1 MPGPKFNNSNT
12 KLENAKLR
20 ETNMYISPNFG
31 DNSLHLQT
39 RLSKNLDALPTF
51 YVEPFE
57 KRVVETYTIVKGKRI
72 KNTYRLSE
80 SGRSYGIGTPST
92 NAYTFQNDVQNLV
105 LSDNAE
111 NVIIIENV
119 GEQLISE
126 AVDALDPGTVF
137 RENFIVYDVENDINY
152 IYTGSENTYGVN
164 EDEQANEEDFII
176 IPSEAELPQSLSD
189 FQDDIGATIGRS
201 NLILGGVGGSII
213 SKQLLAEQF
222 NFAVSDIKSFSL
234 FENNVYA
241 QITRE
246 SYKNSPNTEYTVPY
260 LFSDNS
266 SLTFIEEKDGYL
278 TELSGNFCLR
288 CDELLYVKAKG
299 VKQIGSSLFLGAE
312 KLIPEKCDFS
322 GVEQIGEGSSAF
334 RDILTLGTIDF
345 PNLLRIVGGYT
356 FRGTKWSINAPK
368 LENIQ
373 DTGLSGYPLQK
384 LNAPNLKELG
394 INNFSPTSESEIT
407 VDYSLKTAYNGQPS
421 LSLQNVL
428 SVGGTVNYANKLS
441 DLGDNIGA
449 TELEVIKV
457 TEKSQIVN
465 KDLDATKVYKILRSL
480 SLTSTETI
488 RLNNSPIIKSLGAD
502 LITISTSEPDSIIFE
517 GDNCKNVNIQN
528 INLTAAG
535 NGSKVFDIIN
545 AEGNHEFRLVGVN
558 FTGSESAGNV
568 TGFRQWFTKDI
579 GLYGCKD
586 GFTLYGAFNGMFC
599 QELNLFGF
607 PATGTLFKKGQ
618 DLTFT
623 NRAFISVNFAVPS
636 GAILTDFDESVF
648 LENELF
654 QLVNCIAKVDGG
666 FNDNNV
672 NTLVPNISANSS
684 KSLWSGNSGLPNTAI
699 EKIVIDDNVS
709 GSYEIDWLNDTYDL
723 TLTGDTTFTEKNL
736 PASGRR
742 TKTINISVSGEF
754 TPTLPEEWTFNQVG
768 SYKGDD
774 LNRIIVTYL
783 SNTKYITQIINSL
796 SAFPA
801 PLPTSFNP
809 SSALPNTGNLL
820 IDVEGSYFKPGMKI
834 EISDWTITQQIVKT
848 DNKIQLIVDVGDTE
862 GDAVVKMNNG
872 AESIT
877 QNLFFV
883 STGTVFI
890 PQEEE
895 FTDLVGNLNLNEPGE
910 ATLTNYNVDE
920 SATWNRELDYTK
932 DWSLIFSG
940 RQSNLGVPQ
949 NAGPIEIQLIKVSGG
964 STSVSANFK
973 TAGQQRQFCFFRAE
987 ETNEAIT
994 TTSFNNTFSM
1004 EENKLEIRCFNGL
1017 VSFYDNDNLLLETSQ
1032 VITENLKMKIT
1043 LDTYNVFNIKY
1054 IEY

>member
-1 MPGPKFNNSNT
+1 MPGPGFKNSNT
-12 KLENAKLR
+12 SLENANLR

-51 YVEPFE
+51 YVEPLE

-80 SGRSYGIGTPST
+80 SGRSYGIDTPAT

-111 NVIIIENV
+111 NVIRIENV

-126 AVDALDPGTVF
+126 AVDALDPGKVF

-164 EDEQANEEDFII
+164 EDEQANEEDFVI

-189 FQDDIGATIGRS
+189 FGDDIGATER
-201 NLILGGVGGSII
+201 
-213 SKQLLAEQF
+213 
-222 NFAVSDIKSFSL
+222 
-234 FENNVYA
+234 
-241 QITRE
+241 
-246 SYKNSPNTEYTVPY
+246 
-260 LFSDNS
+260 
-266 SLTFIEEKDGYL
+266 
-278 TELSGNFCLR
+278 
-288 CDELLYVKAKG
+288 
-299 VKQIGSSLFLGAE
+299 
-312 KLIPEKCDFS
+312 
-322 GVEQIGEGSSAF
+322 
-334 RDILTLGTIDF
+334 
-345 PNLLRIVGGYT
+345 
-356 FRGTKWSINAPK
+356 
-368 LENIQ
+368 
-373 DTGLSGYPLQK
+373 
-384 LNAPNLKELG
+384 
-394 INNFSPTSESEIT
+394 
-407 VDYSLKTAYNGQPS
+407 
-421 LSLQNVL
+421 
-428 SVGGTVNYANKLS
+428 
-441 DLGDNIGA
+441 
-449 TELEVIKV
+449 EVIKV

-517 GDNCKNVNIQN
+517 GDNCKNVNIQD
-528 INLTAAG
+528 INLSAAG
-535 NGSKVFDIIN
+535 NGSKVFDVIN
-545 AEGNHEFRLVGVN
+545 AEGNHEFRLIGVN
-558 FTGSESAGNV
+558 FSGSESAGNI

-586 GFTLYGAFNGMFC
+586 GFTLYGPFNGMFC

-607 PATGTLFKKGQ
+607 PATGTLFKKGEG
-618 DLTFT
+618 LTFT

-636 GAILTDFDESVF
+636 GAVLADFDESVF

-672 NTLVPNISANSS
+672 NSLVPNISANSP

-699 EKIVIDDNVS
+699 EKIVIDDNVN

-723 TLTGDTTFTEKNL
+723 TLTADTIFTEKNL

-742 TKTINISVSGEF
+742 TKTINISISGDF
-754 TPTLPEEWTFNQVG
+754 TPTFPEEWTFNQVG

-774 LNRIIVTYL
+774 LNRMIVTYL
-783 SNTKYITQIINSL
+783 SNAKYITQIINSL

-801 PLPTSFNP
+801 PLPTSFTP

-848 DNKIQLIVDVGDTE
+848 DNKIQLIVDVGETE

-883 STGTVFI
+883 STGTVYI

-895 FTDLVGNLNLNEPGE
+895 FTDLVGNLDLIEPGE

-932 DWSLIFSG
+932 NWALIFSG

-949 NAGPIEIQLIKVSGG
+949 NAGPLEIQLIKVSDG
-964 STSVSANFK
+964 STAVSANFK

-987 ETNEAIT
+987 ETNEAANAA
-994 TTSFNNTFSM
+994 SFNNTFSM

-1017 VSFYDNDNLLLETSQ
+1017 ISFYDNDNLLLETSQ
-1032 VITENLKMKIT
+1032 AITENLKMKIT
-1043 LDTYNVFNIKY
+1043 LDTYNVFNMKY